1 MPQALQQLITVVE
14 NCPFF
19 HWKRLYPTQTPPTL
33 APRHL
38 LANFSEKMPGLGGGR
53 VIIPPM
59 RSAVVIYN
67 PAAGRFPV
75 EPFIKSVAD
84 ELESAGW
91 QVEAAATQSGP
102 HTIELAKQA
111 AAEKKDAVFAVGGDG
126 TIGNVVNG
134 LIGSETALGVLPAG
148 TANVWSIELGLSPF
162 AWTRPW
168 VLRKN
173 ASLLANA
180 PSQTVDVGM
189 CNEYS
194 FMMWAGIGL
203 DALAIHAIEP
213 RIRLEKLFNA
223 PEFAAKTIWQ
233 AAQWNGIR
241 LRLWADGQEI
251 EGQYIL
257 AVATNIRHYL
267 GGLSKLSPAAYLDDG
282 LLDLWLFS
290 GNNLGDVLRHVYDMW
305 RGLHLT
311 SDMARC
317 IAFRDLRIEAELP
330 FLIQTDG
337 EPRGS
342 TQKAEI
348 TVRPRVLRMLMPPRG
363 MSLLKN
369 ISYKGVHEPSAL
381 S

>member
-1 MPQALQQLITVVE
+1 
-14 NCPFF
+14 
-19 HWKRLYPTQTPPTL
+19 
-33 APRHL
+33 
-38 LANFSEKMPGLGGGR
+38 
-53 VIIPPM
+53 M
-59 RSAVVIYN
+59 RSAVIVYN

-75 EPFIKSVAD
+75 KPFIGSAVE

-91 QVEAAATQSGP
+91 RVDAAETQSGA
-102 HTIELAKQA
+102 HTVELARQA

-173 ASLLANA
+173 ASLLASA
-180 PSQTVDVGM
+180 PSCSIDVGM

-203 DALAIHAIEP
+203 DALAIHAMEP
-213 RIRLEKLFNA
+213 RIRLEKFFNA
-223 PEFAAKTIWQ
+223 PEYAARTIWQ
-233 AAQWNGIR
+233 AAQWNGIH
-241 LRLWADGQEI
+241 LRLWADGQEV
-251 EGQYIL
+251 EGHFIL

-267 GGLSKLSPAAYLDDG
+267 GGHSKLSPDACLDDG
-282 LLDLWLFS
+282 LLDIWLFS
-290 GNNLGDVLRHVYDMW
+290 GSNLGDALRHAYDMW
-305 RGLHLT
+305 RGSHFT
-311 SDMARC
+311 SDMARQ
-317 IAFRDLRIEAELP
+317 ITFKTLRIEAESP
-330 FLIQTDG
+330 YWIQTDG

-342 TQKAEI
+342 TKKAEI
-348 TVRPRVLRMLMPPRG
+348 HVRSRTLRMLMPPRG

-369 ISYKGVHEPSAL
+369 ASLRGTNEPSPVR
-381 S
+381 

>member
-1 MPQALQQLITVVE
+1 
-14 NCPFF
+14 
-19 HWKRLYPTQTPPTL
+19 
-33 APRHL
+33 
-38 LANFSEKMPGLGGGR
+38 
-53 VIIPPM
+53 M

-267 GGLSKLSPAAYLDDG
+267 GGLSKLSPGAYLDDG

-369 ISYKGVHEPSAL
+369 TSYKGVHEPSAL

>member
-1 MPQALQQLITVVE
+1 L
-14 NCPFF
+14 
-19 HWKRLYPTQTPPTL
+19 
-33 APRHL
+33 
-38 LANFSEKMPGLGGGR
+38 GR

-75 EPFIKSVAD
+75 EPFIQSVAE
-84 ELESAGW
+84 ELASSDW
-91 QVEAAATQSGP
+91 QVDVAATQSGP
-102 HTIELAKQA
+102 HTIELARRA

-173 ASLLANA
+173 AALLANA
-180 PSQTVDVGM
+180 PTCSVDVGM
-189 CNEYS
+189 CNEFS
-194 FMMWAGIGL
+194 FMMWAGLGL
-203 DALAIHAIEP
+203 DAMAIHALEP
-213 RIRLEKLFNA
+213 RVRLEKLFNA
-223 PEFAAKTIWQ
+223 PEFAARTILQ
-233 AAQWNGIR
+233 AAQWSGIR
-241 LRLWADGQEI
+241 LRLWADGQEV
-251 EGQYIL
+251 EGNYIL
-257 AVATNIRHYL
+257 AVSTNIRHYM
-267 GGLSKLSPAAYLDDG
+267 GGLSKLSPNAYLDDG
-282 LLDLWLFS
+282 LFDMWLFS
-290 GNNLGDVLRHVYDMW
+290 GNNLGDVLRHFYDMW

-317 IAFRDLRIEAELP
+317 ITFQNLRIEADAP
-330 FLIQTDG
+330 YWIQTDG

-342 TQKAEI
+342 TQKTEI
-348 TVRPRVLRMLMPPRG
+348 TVRSRALRMLMPPRG

-369 ISYKGVHEPSAL
+369 ASLKGVNEPSPIP
-381 S
+381 

>member
-1 MPQALQQLITVVE
+1 VV
-14 NCPFF
+14 
-19 HWKRLYPTQTPPTL
+19 
-33 APRHL
+33 
-38 LANFSEKMPGLGGGR
+38 
-53 VIIPPM
+53 V
-59 RSAVVIYN
+59 YN

-75 EPFIKSVAD
+75 EPFIKSVVE
-84 ELESAGW
+84 ELESTGW
-91 QVEAAATQSGP
+91 KVDAAATQSGP
-102 HTIELAKQA
+102 HTIELARQA
-111 AAEKKDAVFAVGGDG
+111 AKDKKDAVFAVGGDG

-134 LIGSETALGVLPAG
+134 LIGSDTALGVLPAG

-162 AWTRPW
+162 SWTRPW

-180 PSQTVDVGM
+180 PSHYIDVGM
-189 CNEYS
+189 CNQYS

-233 AAQWNGIR
+233 AAQWSGIR
-241 LRLWADGQEI
+241 LRLWADGEEV
-251 EGQYIL
+251 EGHYIL
-257 AVATNIRHYL
+257 AVSTNIRHYL
-267 GGLSKLSPAAYLDDG
+267 GGLSNLSPHAYLDDG
-282 LLDLWLFS
+282 LLDIWLFS
-290 GNNLGDVLRHVYDMW
+290 GNNLGDVLRHAYDMW
-305 RGLHLT
+305 RGNHIT

-317 IAFRDLRIEAELP
+317 ITFQNLRIEAESP
-330 FLIQTDG
+330 YWIQTDG

-342 TQKAEI
+342 TQTTEI
-348 TVRPRVLRMLMPPRG
+348 TVRSRVLRMLMPPRG

-369 ISYKGVHEPSAL
+369 ASLSGIDEPSPI

>member
-1 MPQALQQLITVVE
+1 
-14 NCPFF
+14 
-19 HWKRLYPTQTPPTL
+19 
-33 APRHL
+33 
-38 LANFSEKMPGLGGGR
+38 
-53 VIIPPM
+53 M

-75 EPFIKSVAD
+75 EPFIKSVTD
-84 ELESAGW
+84 ELEAAGW
-91 QVEAAATQSGP
+91 QVDAAATRSGP

-180 PSQTVDVGM
+180 PSQTIDVGM

-194 FMMWAGIGL
+194 FVMWAGIGL

-213 RIRLEKLFNA
+213 RVRLEKLFNA

-267 GGLSKLSPAAYLDDG
+267 GGLSKLSPDACLDDG
-282 LLDLWLFS
+282 LFDMWLFS

-311 SDMARC
+311 SDMARR
-317 IAFRDLRIEAELP
+317 ITFRDLRIEAASP
-330 FLIQTDG
+330 FLVQTDG
-337 EPRGS
+337 EPRGAAQ
-342 TQKAEI
+342 TTRI

-363 MSLLKN
+363 MSLLKHS
-369 ISYKGVHEPSAL
+369 SYTVANEPSAIP
-381 S
+381 